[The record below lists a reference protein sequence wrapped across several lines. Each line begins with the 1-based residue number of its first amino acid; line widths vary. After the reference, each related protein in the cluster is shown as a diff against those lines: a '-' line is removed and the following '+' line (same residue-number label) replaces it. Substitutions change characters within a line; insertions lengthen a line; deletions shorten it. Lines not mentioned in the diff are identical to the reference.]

1 MTISKTT
8 QTQNTR
14 LALKLAGVA
23 VLFAGLGFAMV
34 PLYDAFCRITGFNGR
49 TNSAAASVPSNTQI
63 DTSRWVT
70 VEFLSHTMPGVGL
83 QFKPEQ
89 FSMRV
94 HPGEVIHTN
103 YIVKNL
109 GSEPMVGQAVPSV
122 TPAVATPF
130 FQKIECFCF
139 SPQAF
144 QANETRTL
152 PVVFYVKP
160 DIDANLGTI
169 TLSYTFYEA
178 LKNQASSPTPEYN
191 TKL

>member
-1 MTISKTT
+1 MPVSAHA
-8 QTQNTR
+8 QNIR

-23 VLFAGLGFAMV
+23 VLFAGFGFAMV
-34 PLYDAFCRITGFNGR
+34 PLYDAFCRMTGLNGR
-49 TNSAAASVPSNTQI
+49 TNSTAVSAPENTQI

-83 QFKPEQ
+83 EFKPEQ

-94 HPGEVIHTN
+94 HPGEVIHTHYN
-103 YIVKNL
+103 VRNL
-109 GSEPMVGQAVPSV
+109 GSQAMVGQAVPSV

-144 QANETRTL
+144 AANESRSL

-160 DIDANLGTI
+160 DIDPELGTI

-178 LKNQASSPTPEYN
+178 LKNQASSNPEHT